1 MVVYIKRGPHS
12 QEVKNPNFGSFA
24 FFLCWLHAETT
35 LHAAHPP
42 RRQLHALHTAG
53 RIPPL
58 AAPHRRPHHTVPSS
72 FVSSITTQPP
82 RRCYHHHCRLSP
94 VATTTAGVTTAP
106 PPRCYHHH
114 CGCLQSP
121 PPLPTVTGRH
131 HHCRRHHSANT
142 TLLPPP
148 LAHHHFCMYFFL
160 WGLSIFWFALYNL
173 VSIFVL
179 LYNMSTNREW
189 MYKKNDNQGCLSRGF
204 VNALEGFLDF
214 AYANEGTVERK
225 TMRHGIVLRI
235 RCPCSKCQN
244 THHRE
249 RDDMKSHLMKYGF
262 MLGYTMWWAHGETY
276 HHTYHQDVGQSSN
289 PIVDH
294 NEGYVEMVNDQMVH
308 DGMTWEE
315 QTPNPYAQGFYD
327 MLQAADEP
335 LWDGGPNF
343 SKLGAATRMLHWKA
357 EHNVPVATYDP
368 NYGMIKEMLP
378 EGNKLPANFYE
389 TKKCL
394 KKLALPKVKID
405 ACKNHCMLFYKLHS
419 NLTHCLYCKESRYK
433 TSGQRKVSNLV
444 LTYLPIVPRLQRLY
458 MSKKTSKEMTWH
470 KDHQTEPGVMVHPS
484 DGEAWKR
491 FDTQDPDFASEI
503 RNLKN
508 GGKPCWFDCHRRWLP
523 ETHPFRRDRTGFRV
537 GARVSLGPP
546 PILTGE
552 EIWEQVRHLPTVYEG
567 EPFRSSKRKISGFG
581 THHNWV
587 KRSIFWELPYWK
599 TLLIRHNLDVMHIEK
614 NVFENLFNTLM
625 DTPKTKDNI
634 KARRDLQ
641 VYCNRRELHVST
653 TGNRVVKPQSSYS
666 LTKKQ
671 VKLVCS
677 WLKTLKFPDGYASN
691 IGGCVNLED
700 SSFYSFKSH
709 DCHVFMQRLLP
720 IALRGMIPTP
730 TWDAI
735 TELCTFFRA
744 ICSRVLHIEDLVPL
758 RTSVIQTIC
767 KLEKIFP
774 PGFFDSMEHLVI
786 HLAEEAIIGGPVQY
800 RWMYLYERKL
810 GSLKRTI
817 RNKARVE
824 GSIVESYLVN
834 ELSTYCSLYFDPQI
848 ETRHNRESSNFA
860 PDIPSYS
867 GTGDQLSIFK
877 VPSRPLFEKRGK
889 QIILNDH
896 EMHKIHTYILF
907 NCEEVHPFHTVFDEC
922 VRRTSPNIDDVA
934 LEKLREETF
943 SSWFEHHVQ
952 MSPDSSEQLKSLARK
967 PGRFALSH
975 PGYFVNGY
983 KFHTVTHGAGRVTH
997 NSGVCVRGSS
1007 YGESDESDYY
1017 GMLDDVLEVEYYGV
1031 GRSIV
1036 ALFKCI
1042 WFDTPSGVR
1051 VDRKHS
1057 LVDVK
1062 YKSRLRADD
1071 SYILASQAEQVY
1083 YTSYP
1088 SMTNDLKDWWA
1099 VVKTKPRGIYEVS
1112 KTVNDVEV
1120 GENMEGEQF
1129 YQMNERVTHTPSV
1142 GLNNDLDFVNLV
1154 TGEVI
1159 LVDAPNDDDHDDAN
1173 EDSEEEAEF
1182 EEWMMIQMTK
1192 MNLFC
1197 LIILLMSSL
1206 SFTMP
1211 PRSNRG
1217 KGTGQMGRGG
1227 GRDGGRAGG
1236 SSSSAGRGNER
1247 ADDYDEFRGVT
1258 PPSVGHDI
1266 DIDIAID
1273 EDEMTGEV
1281 QPSSASVLRTRGP
1294 NRSIGVP
1301 RNPSLRETLVIS
1313 ASGRFE
1319 NIKAKAAMFTIFKA
1333 NFRGPWTSWD
1343 KVPQGE
1349 RDCMFKMFQALELD
1363 GIEWDRED
1371 MSVIRGHHPIWI
1383 PAEYWHEMIDKV
1395 WSKPAWLAWSK
1406 SGTCNRNTE
1415 GEGVSSRHTGGSIPT
1430 DEHRKRMLT
1439 GVVNPLPLRFM
1450 SELTTRTV
1458 SMPQV
1463 RPVPLT
1469 MIPSTFTLRRVEQLR
1484 AFERLEMWR
1493 SRPRLLTTHRLTRS
1507 LCVSRVLGDEKNGRL
1522 FGFGTSCD
1530 PSYAITGRCSSS
1542 GATGESS
1549 SEIAELREQLKTM
1562 EQRHQEA
1569 EERHQKAE
1577 EHHQAMYDWL
1587 RSSGFRPPSPT
1598 PTPTPS
1604 APSPPLGPPPL

>member
-1 MVVYIKRGPHS
+1 M
-12 QEVKNPNFGSFA
+12 
-24 FFLCWLHAETT
+24 
-35 LHAAHPP
+35 
-42 RRQLHALHTAG
+42 
-53 RIPPL
+53 
-58 AAPHRRPHHTVPSS
+58 
-72 FVSSITTQPP
+72 
-82 RRCYHHHCRLSP
+82 
-94 VATTTAGVTTAP
+94 
-106 PPRCYHHH
+106 
-114 CGCLQSP
+114 
-121 PPLPTVTGRH
+121 
-131 HHCRRHHSANT
+131 
-142 TLLPPP
+142 
-148 LAHHHFCMYFFL
+148 
-160 WGLSIFWFALYNL
+160 
-173 VSIFVL
+173 
-179 LYNMSTNREW
+179 
-189 MYKKNDNQGCLSRGF
+189 
-204 VNALEGFLDF
+204 
-214 AYANEGTVERK
+214 
-225 TMRHGIVLRI
+225 
-235 RCPCSKCQN
+235 
-244 THHRE
+244 
-249 RDDMKSHLMKYGF
+249 
-262 MLGYTMWWAHGETY
+262 
-276 HHTYHQDVGQSSN
+276 
-289 PIVDH
+289 
-294 NEGYVEMVNDQMVH
+294 
-308 DGMTWEE
+308 
-315 QTPNPYAQGFYD
+315 
-327 MLQAADEP
+327 
-335 LWDGGPNF
+335 
-343 SKLGAATRMLHWKA
+343 
-357 EHNVPVATYDP
+357 
-368 NYGMIKEMLP
+368 
-378 EGNKLPANFYE
+378 
-389 TKKCL
+389 CL
-394 KKLALPKVKID
+394 KDQYVQLALVIPGRKSPGQNLDVFLRPLID
-405 ACKNHCMLFYKLHS
+405 DLKMLY
-419 NLTHCLYCKESRYK
+419 TE
-433 TSGQRKVSNLV
+433 GV
-444 LTYLPIVPRLQRLY
+444 LTYDAYR
-458 MSKKTSKEMTWH
+458 KNNFEMRAILLWT
-470 KDHQTEPGVMVHPS
+470 VS
-484 DGEAWKR
+484 DFPAYAMLSGWSTHGKLACPYCMGTVDS
-491 FDTQDPDFASEI
+491 FQ
-503 RNLKN
+503 LKN

-634 KARRDLQ
+634 NIAIDES
-641 VYCNRRELHVST
+641 CT
-653 TGNRVVKPQSSYS
+653 

-677 WLKTLKFPDGYASN
+677 WFKTLKFPDGYASN

-735 TELCTFFRA
+735 TKLCTFFRA

-848 ETRHNRESSNFA
+848 ETRHNRESRNFS

-922 VRRTSPNIDDVA
+922 VRRTSPNIDDVE
-934 LEKLREETF
+934 LEKLREEMF

-1042 WFDTPSGVR
+1042 WFDTPSG
-1051 VDRKHS
+1051 
-1057 LVDVK
+1057 
-1062 YKSRLRADD
+1062 LRADD

-1129 YQMNERVTHTPSV
+1129 YQMSERVTHTPSV

-1154 TGEVI
+1154 TGKVI

-1182 EEWMMIQMTK
+1182 EDVDDDSDDE
-1192 MNLFC
+1192 NEP
-1197 LIILLMSSL
+1197 ILSNHSSDERCHH
-1206 SFTMP
+1206 TVIVA
-1211 PRSNRG
+1211 RVRG
-1217 KGTGQMGRGG
+1217 KWVGVGVGMGLSW
-1227 GRDGGRAGG
+1227 AWQ
-1236 SSSSAGRGNER
+1236 R

-1333 NFRGPWTSWD
+1333 NFRGPWTSWV

-1349 RDCMFKMFQALELD
+1349 RDCMFKMFQARFQWHANQDTEVYL
-1363 GIEWDRED
+1363 IWTSVMQNRHRE
-1371 MSVIRGHHPIWI
+1371 
-1383 PAEYWHEMIDKV
+1383 
-1395 WSKPAWLAWSK
+1395 
-1406 SGTCNRNTE
+1406 
-1415 GEGVSSRHTGGSIPT
+1415 
-1430 DEHRKRMLT
+1430 
-1439 GVVNPLPLRFM
+1439 
-1450 SELTTRTV
+1450 
-1458 SMPQV
+1458 
-1463 RPVPLT
+1463 
-1469 MIPSTFTLRRVEQLR
+1469 
-1484 AFERLEMWR
+1484 
-1493 SRPRLLTTHRLTRS
+1493 
-1507 LCVSRVLGDEKNGRL
+1507 
-1522 FGFGTSCD
+1522 
-1530 PSYAITGRCSSS
+1530 
-1542 GATGESS
+1542 
-1549 SEIAELREQLKTM
+1549 
-1562 EQRHQEA
+1562 
-1569 EERHQKAE
+1569 
-1577 EHHQAMYDWL
+1577 
-1587 RSSGFRPPSPT
+1587 
-1598 PTPTPS
+1598 
-1604 APSPPLGPPPL
+1604 